1 MLGSFSSIERGSILL
16 HSPIKSFAKSSGS
29 LGARRCGFYA
39 SSSIIAIVRGFRSS
53 RALQLVAAQD
63 YLALA
68 IMGEQTARSTSRS
81 LRAFTGMPGLHKL
94 RFKALR
100 QHVGPRWWSQIA

>member
-1 MLGSFSSIERGSILL
+1 MLGCFSSIERGSIPL
-16 HSPIKSFAKSSGS
+16 HSPIKSFAKSSGF

-39 SSSIIAIVRGFRSS
+39 SLSIIAIARDFRSS
-53 RALQLVAAQD
+53 RALPLAAAQD

-68 IMGEQTARSTSRS
+68 IMGDQAARSTSRS

-94 RFKALR
+94 HFKALR
-100 QHVGPRWWSQIA
+100 EHVGPRW